1 MTGIHP
7 NHDIVVAYLEGK
19 LVQYRDIRNNKRWY
33 DLIPV
38 TRIGN
43 NFPTFTP
50 DLEYRIKPEVK
61 PDIIRDCYVEGRYSG
76 TKSFKWSIVEFRED
90 DIINLRLVFDGNTG
104 ELKGAVVL

>member
-50 DLEYRIKPEVK
+50 DLEYRVISEVK
-61 PDIIRDCYVEGRYSG
+61 PDIIRDYHVEGRHSG
-76 TKSFKWSIVEFRED
+76 TKSFTCTIRELQED
-90 DIINLRLVFDGNTG
+90 DINNLRLMFDGNTG
-104 ELKGAVVL
+104 ELKGAIVL